1 MLDLRR
7 LRCFAAV
14 AETLHFGRAAQR
26 LHMAQP
32 PLTRQISALEEELGF
47 RLFDRS
53 SRAVTLTAEGSL
65 FLPYARA
72 LLDQLER
79 TAGFAR
85 KLAQGLAG
93 HLTLG
98 YASSIAL
105 SDLFTE
111 AIRLFRER
119 HPEVQLELLEG
130 ASAAQWAQ
138 IAEGGIDVGL
148 GRLPPPEG
156 QVGIEVLALGGEPL
170 VVAVPNGDPLAR
182 QERIDLYDLR
192 DRPLILFPLDYGS
205 GLNEL
210 IERLYRKAGLAL
222 TRGPAG
228 RQITSIIALVAA
240 GQGVALV
247 PRCST
252 ALARAGV
259 VYRPLAEPEA
269 LADFLVFTRR
279 HGRSAAVEAFLAI
292 LGGLDAGETP
302 DTFSRAGSQA
312 RFLIIR
318 AYVPLTRLFF
328 MQASKALLAAL
339 ALGITGLAQAADE
352 VVVYSSRIDE
362 LIKPVFDAYT
372 SKTGVKVKFIT
383 DKEAPLMARIKA
395 EGANTPADL
404 LLTVDAGNLWQAEQ
418 MGLLQPFKSATIE
431 RNIPSQYRSSTDS
444 WTGLSLRARTIVYS
458 TERVKP
464 EELSTYEA
472 LADKQWEGRLC
483 LRTAKKVYNQSLT
496 GTLIET
502 HGAQKTEEILQGW
515 VNNLATDVFAD
526 DNAVIQAV
534 DAGQCDVGIVN
545 TYYYGRLHK
554 QNPNLRVKLF
564 WPNQADRGVHVNLSG
579 IGLTR
584 HAPHPEAA
592 KALVE
597 WMTGPDAQALFAGI
611 NQEFPANPQ
620 VAPSAEVAS
629 WGSFKADSI
638 PVEVAGKR
646 QAEAIRLMDRA
657 GWN

>member
-1 MLDLRR
+1 
-7 LRCFAAV
+7 
-14 AETLHFGRAAQR
+14 
-26 LHMAQP
+26 
-32 PLTRQISALEEELGF
+32 
-47 RLFDRS
+47 
-53 SRAVTLTAEGSL
+53 
-65 FLPYARA
+65 
-72 LLDQLER
+72 
-79 TAGFAR
+79 
-85 KLAQGLAG
+85 
-93 HLTLG
+93 
-98 YASSIAL
+98 
-105 SDLFTE
+105 
-111 AIRLFRER
+111 
-119 HPEVQLELLEG
+119 
-130 ASAAQWAQ
+130 
-138 IAEGGIDVGL
+138 
-148 GRLPPPEG
+148 
-156 QVGIEVLALGGEPL
+156 
-170 VVAVPNGDPLAR
+170 
-182 QERIDLYDLR
+182 
-192 DRPLILFPLDYGS
+192 
-205 GLNEL
+205 
-210 IERLYRKAGLAL
+210 
-222 TRGPAG
+222 
-228 RQITSIIALVAA
+228 
-240 GQGVALV
+240 
-247 PRCST
+247 
-252 ALARAGV
+252 
-259 VYRPLAEPEA
+259 
-269 LADFLVFTRR
+269 
-279 HGRSAAVEAFLAI
+279 
-292 LGGLDAGETP
+292 
-302 DTFSRAGSQA
+302 
-312 RFLIIR
+312 
-318 AYVPLTRLFF
+318 
-328 MQASKALLAAL
+328 MQASKGLLAAL
-339 ALGITGLAQAADE
+339 ALTALSSAVQAADE

-418 MGLLQPFKSATIE
+418 MGILQPMTSPVIE
-431 RNIPSQYRSSTDS
+431 ENIPAQYRSSNDA

-579 IGLTR
+579 IGLTK

-592 KALVE
+592 KKLVE
-597 WMTGPDAQALFAGI
+597 WMTGSEAQSIFADS
-611 NQEFPANPQ
+611 NMEFPANPS
-620 VAPSAEVAS
+620 VKPSAEVAA
-629 WGSFKADSI
+629 WGDFKADSI

-646 QAEAIRLMDRA
+646 QAEAIKMMDRV
-657 GWN
+657 GWR